1 MTRTEALI
9 RGKKFMGKCFDGI
22 FMNRNNNKIIINPK
36 ISTIIPIYN
45 SEKTIKPAI
54 RSIQNQYME
63 DIEIILIDDNS
74 NDTTFSIIQ
83 ELSKEDKRI
92 KIFRNKINKGTL
104 YSRNIGVLNSK
115 AKYIM
120 NLDNDDLFLDVDI
133 FDTVYKEAEI
143 NN

>member
-1 MTRTEALI
+1 
-9 RGKKFMGKCFDGI
+9 MGKCFDGI

-143 NN
+143 NNYDKPLLTLTFK